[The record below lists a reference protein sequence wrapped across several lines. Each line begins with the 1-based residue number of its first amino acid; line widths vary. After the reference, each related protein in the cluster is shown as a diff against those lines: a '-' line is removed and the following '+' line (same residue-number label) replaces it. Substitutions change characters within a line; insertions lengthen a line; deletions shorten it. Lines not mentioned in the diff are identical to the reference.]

1 MLKSRMISEQEH
13 RAARRFGR
21 GPNKWRHG
29 SGIGANGEEFI
40 DL

>member
-21 GPNKWRHG
+21 G
-29 SGIGANGEEFI
+29 ANGGEFI